1 MSGRIVKV
9 VSVLLCAV
17 LVVGCCFVGCESDS
31 SLTREELLEII
42 QDDFPE
48 AHIGTSPYSENG
60 EILFFFEDESSS
72 ECMTIPQ
79 NPEEDIDIYLVSI
92 YRLSSMENTIKI
104 LNSVMPNFIPEWTVN
119 DTDSFI
125 ELAEP
130 NETFTEWNNEPA
142 LYKIGEHHV
151 YAANG
156 GDREMSVNIVN

>member
-17 LVVGCCFVGCESDS
+17 LVVGCCFVGCESAP

-48 AHIGTSPYSENG
+48 AHIGTSPYSENS

-79 NPEEDIDIYLVSI
+79 NPEKDIDRFSI
-92 YRLSSMENTIKI
+92 DRLSSMKNTIKI

-151 YAANG
+151 FVANG
-156 GDREMSVNIVN
+156 GDEGMRVNIVN